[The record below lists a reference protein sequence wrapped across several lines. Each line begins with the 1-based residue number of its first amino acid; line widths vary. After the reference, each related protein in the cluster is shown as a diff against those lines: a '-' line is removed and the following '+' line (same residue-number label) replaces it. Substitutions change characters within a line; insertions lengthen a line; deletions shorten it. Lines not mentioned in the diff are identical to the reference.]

1 VSPSEKGFPDPDF
14 PALFGRTRGF
24 LLGLPVRA
32 QATADGSKVLFLR
45 SEGESSSHDLFEFDV
60 ATGGTRCVVRA
71 VDLSAP
77 DILTEA
83 EKAQRERKRITD
95 TGLVEFLL
103 TSDGQ
108 GIVIPLGG
116 KVYWIDRATGRS
128 RSLLPDGM
136 QGDGFALSP
145 SSDAMAFVADHN
157 LWTLRL
163 DLPDALPVAQTVGG
177 NSECFFGR
185 AEFVAQ
191 EEMAR
196 FSGFWFSPD
205 GTLLLVSRVDER
217 QVELFSI
224 ADPAN
229 PAKPPATFRYP
240 RPGCANAKV
249 DLFLVSANDT
259 GAVPPVPVSW
269 PNDQYPYL
277 ARVNWGSAH
286 APPLIL
292 VQTRDQRESAIFTVD
307 PRTGQTQKIFS
318 ERDAA
323 WVNLH
328 PGIPRVLP
336 DGSGFLWVTDAGETQ
351 TLQVRRMDGVLRF
364 EFGAASLAPNE
375 QVLSLVG
382 VHAGGARAFI
392 TVGDALRSRVL
403 DIPLRDDEPGPRS
416 VIDDGGEHA
425 TASSAGGRLFID
437 LRTAHD
443 AHPCLQLCD
452 QAGVVTPLPSRAL
465 RPSFR
470 AIPEL
475 VRVGAAGFHAAIL
488 RPRDFDAKKKYP
500 TVVHVYGGPHALMVR
515 ADERYYLM
523 DQWLADHGVIVVA
536 IDNRGTPRR
545 GRAWERSIK
554 GALGPEALDDQVAGL
569 QALGARFPE
578 MDLGRVGIH
587 GWSFGGTM
595 AALAVMCRPDV
606 FHVAVAGA
614 PVVDWMDYD
623 THYTE
628 RYLDL
633 PDANRGGYERSSP
646 LFYAHSLARPLLLI
660 HGTADDNVY
669 FSHSCKLASAL
680 TRAGRSFEFLPLP
693 GVTHQVGDPLLR
705 QRVAERTATFLLSHL
720 K

>member
-1 VSPSEKGFPDPDF
+1 MPTSEKGGPDPEF

-45 SEGESSSHDLFEFDV
+45 SEGTSSSHDLFEFDV
-60 ATGGTRCVVRA
+60 MTRSTRCVIRA
-71 VDLSAP
+71 VDLGAP
-77 DILTEA
+77 DILTDA

-95 TGLVEFLL
+95 TGFVEFLV

-108 GIVIPLGG
+108 TIVAPLGG
-116 KVYWIDRATGRS
+116 KVYAIDRVSGRS
-128 RSLLPDGM
+128 RSLLPDGL
-136 QGDGFALSP
+136 QGDGFQLSP
-145 SSDAMAFVADHN
+145 SSDAVAFVANHN
-157 LWTLRL
+157 VWTLRL
-163 DLPDALPVAQTVGG
+163 DSPDALPVAQTIGG
-177 NSECFFGR
+177 NSDCFFGR
-185 AEFVAQ
+185 AEFIAQ

-205 GTLLLVSRVDER
+205 GTQLLVSRVDER
-217 QVELFSI
+217 QVEVFSVG
-224 ADPAN
+224 DPAN

-249 DLFLVSANDT
+249 DLFLISVSDT
-259 GAVPPVPVSW
+259 GAVPAVPVSW
-269 PNDQYPYL
+269 PNEQFPYL

-286 APPLIL
+286 ASPVIL
-292 VQTRDQRESAIFTVD
+292 VQTRDQREAAIFTVD
-307 PRTGQTQKIFS
+307 SRTGETLLVFT

-336 DGSGFLWVTDAGETQ
+336 DGSGFLWITDAGETQ
-351 TLQVRRMDGVLRF
+351 SLQVRGMDGVLRF
-364 EFGAASLAPNE
+364 EFGAASLAPSE

-382 VHAGGARAFI
+382 VQPGGARAFV

-403 DIPLRDDEPGPRS
+403 DIPLHDGQPEARS

-425 TASSAGGRLFID
+425 TASVAGGRMFID

-443 AHPCLQLCD
+443 EHPRLQLHD
-452 QAGVVTPLPSRAL
+452 QEGAVMVLPSRAL
-465 RPSFR
+465 VPSFR

-475 VRVGAAGFHAAIL
+475 VQVGDSGFHAAIL
-488 RPRDFDAKKKYP
+488 RPRDFNAKNKYP
-500 TVVHVYGGPHALMVR
+500 TVLHVYGGPHALMVR
-515 ADERYYLM
+515 ADERFYLM
-523 DQWLADHGVIVVA
+523 DQWLADQGVIVVA

-545 GRAWERSIK
+545 GRRWERSIK
-554 GALGPEALDDQVAGL
+554 GALGPDALDDQVAGL

-595 AALAVMCRPDV
+595 AALAVMSRPDV

-614 PVVDWMDYD
+614 PVVDWLDYD

-633 PDANRGGYERSSP
+633 PDANRSGYERSSP
-646 LFYAHSLARPLLLI
+646 LFYAPSLVRPLLLI

-680 TRAGRSFEFLPLP
+680 TRAGRAFDFLPLP
-693 GVTHQVGDPLLR
+693 GVTHQIGDPLLR

-720 K
+720 R